1 LKCVDERLLAEV
13 IQAFKDK
20 MGPGKLAI
28 YKIEGKLS
36 KIKAIPGIDFY
47 VKEGEKSENPFPSVA
62 AQPQPASN

>member
-47 VKEGEKSENPFPSVA
+47 VKEGEIS
-62 AQPQPASN
+62 